1 MHVYVCGTIASNE
14 FKVATS
20 LEFGFESSLPPCL
33 AVSTVNSYTTENSVS
48 SSIFIYFLVSRNIIV
63 LYFLIPKLM
72 NIICTDK
79 HKPLIFID

>member
-48 SSIFIYFLVSRNIIV
+48 SSIFIYF
-63 LYFLIPKLM
+63 
-72 NIICTDK
+72 
-79 HKPLIFID
+79 